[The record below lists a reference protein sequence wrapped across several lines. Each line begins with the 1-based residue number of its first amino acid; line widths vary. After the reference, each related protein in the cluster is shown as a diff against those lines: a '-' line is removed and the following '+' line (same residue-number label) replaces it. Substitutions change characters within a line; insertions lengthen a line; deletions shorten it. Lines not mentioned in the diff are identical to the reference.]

1 MCYSARLV
9 VWFAKKGGKKVYI
22 RLVLFLMLLLCVFI
36 LYLQGHYSFLVPQ
49 QRWFTTCRSGCL
61 CRRMNKSLWEK
72 FTCIGYRTI
81 WIYLFTLHLL
91 LSASWSSHH
100 LLHRMQMHCRKVW
113 SEQRRTWFAYTFAT
127 RRPTVHGNNTRGQRK
142 NRRRVDRVFGRDR
155 QMSISRCFLPSHY
168 DTGRTWTEI
177 KLNQVGCIKCLSLAW
192 LVELVEFEFST

>member
-9 VWFAKKGGKKVYI
+9 VWFAKKGEKKVYI

-127 RRPTVHGNNTRGQRK
+127 RRPTVYMYMEIIQEDKEKSPACRPGLWKGQTDEYLTLLPAFTLRHRT
-142 NRRRVDRVFGRDR
+142 NVDRN
-155 QMSISRCFLPSHY
+155 
-168 DTGRTWTEI
+168 
-177 KLNQVGCIKCLSLAW
+177 KA
-192 LVELVEFEFST
+192 